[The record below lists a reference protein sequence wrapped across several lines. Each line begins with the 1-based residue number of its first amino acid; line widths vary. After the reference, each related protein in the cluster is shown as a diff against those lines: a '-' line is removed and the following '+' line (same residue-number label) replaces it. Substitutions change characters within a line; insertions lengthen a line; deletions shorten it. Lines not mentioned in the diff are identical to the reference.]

1 MTGTNSSSNSES
13 LSAVETG
20 GKLSLAAA
28 SVLTDVDTMLS
39 FGNAMS
45 LFEADIS
52 VSEEGEDEALGTDT
66 DGLPFCVLRTL
77 RVKPRR

>member
-1 MTGTNSSSNSES
+1 MTGTNSSSKSES

-39 FGNAMS
+39 FGNAKS
-45 LFEADIS
+45 LLEADI
-52 VSEEGEDEALGTDT
+52 
-66 DGLPFCVLRTL
+66 
-77 RVKPRR
+77 